1 MRWNDGRKC
10 KFDSQ
15 LYKLE
20 ELESA
25 KHLKVY
31 AKHEDYLKLD
41 ALYGMM
47 SKQKM
52 EVITFSDRELK
63 IVEQLDVHNLISYD
77 KFMEGKNAP
86 FKRIITSVLIN
97 DMINKYRHIFD
108 RMEQVGYVSKD
119 LANKLKALHEYRRNN
134 YADANTDLKKAML
147 EVAET
152 HNLFDPNIYP
162 EYLEMLDIFE
172 KLTFLN
178 PLCGRLGY
186 VNEEDPMVN
195 VMTDLF
201 KYYKHRVDLKHYN
214 IRINDEVLTE
224 EDVEQLIN

>member
-1 MRWNDGRKC
+1 
-10 KFDSQ
+10 
-15 LYKLE
+15 
-20 ELESA
+20 
-25 KHLKVY
+25 V
-31 AKHEDYLKLD
+31 
-41 ALYGMM
+41 
-47 SKQKM
+47 
-52 EVITFSDRELK
+52 
-63 IVEQLDVHNLISYD
+63 
-77 KFMEGKNAP
+77 
-86 FKRIITSVLIN
+86 
-97 DMINKYRHIFD
+97 
-108 RMEQVGYVSKD
+108 EQVGYVSKD

-134 YADANTDLKKAML
+134 FADVNTDLKKAML

-186 VNEEDPMVN
+186 VSETDPMVN

-224 EDVEQLIN
+224 EDVEQLVN